1 MKRDSNINSTDSGFD
16 SNPIEFNISVP
27 PSNRTKEQ
35 AWDMLMQT
43 IEGKH
48 AEPARV
54 VTFQPNYKWLLAA
67 ASVII
72 LMLVGSLFILNTEYR
87 FETMQAQTL
96 EHTLPDGS
104 VVHLNASS
112 WISYKKSFGWF
123 GRNVRMEREAYFKV
137 KSGKGKF
144 VVADN
149 QNQKV
154 VVTGTEFS
162 LVTRGDSFEVRCFE
176 GSVNVLISGLKPVG
190 VKKGESVTKSNGM
203 LIHSKQSDKELTKP
217 VWVTHEF
224 EFAEEP
230 LSQVFQQISN
240 FYNIQISAEGFDP
253 ASRYFSGTIPAG
265 KATDVLDVVSIS
277 MGLSYTVNADS
288 TVYTF
293 R

>member
-16 SNPIEFNISVP
+16 SNPIEFNITVP

-35 AWDMLMQT
+35 AWGMLMQT

-54 VTFQPNYKWLLAA
+54 VTFKLHYKWLVVA

-104 VVHLNASS
+104 VVHLNVGS
-112 WISYKKSFGWF
+112 WISYKKSYGWF
-123 GRNVRMEREAYFKV
+123 GRNVRMEGEAYFKV
-137 KSGKGKF
+137 KSGNDKF
-144 VVADN
+144 VVTDP
-149 QNQKV
+149 QNQQV
-154 VVTGTEFS
+154 VVTGTEFNLIS
-162 LVTRGDSFEVRCFE
+162 RGNTFELKCFE
-176 GSVNVLISGLKPVG
+176 GTVKVSISGLEPVS
-190 VKKGESVTKSNGM
+190 VKKGESVTKADGV
-203 LIHSKQSDKELTKP
+203 LIHSKQSEKEFKKP
-217 VWVTHEF
+217 VWVTNEF

-240 FYNIQISAEGFDP
+240 FYNIQISAKGFDP

-265 KATDVLDVVSIS
+265 RANDVLNVISIS
-277 MGLSYTVNADS
+277 MGLRYAVNADS

>member
-1 MKRDSNINSTDSGFD
+1 MKRDSNINSADSGFD
-16 SNPIEFNISVP
+16 SNPFEFNISVP
-27 PSNRTKEQ
+27 PSNRSKEQ

-43 IEGKH
+43 IEAKH
-48 AEPARV
+48 TEPAKV
-54 VTFQPNYKWLLAA
+54 VLSQPRYKWVLAA

-72 LMLVGSLFILNTEYR
+72 LMLVGSLFVLNTEYR
-87 FETMQAQTL
+87 LETMQAQTL

-104 VVHLNASS
+104 VVHLNANS
-112 WISYKKSFGWF
+112 WISYKKSYGWF
-123 GRNVRMEREAYFKV
+123 GRNVRMEGEAYFKV

-149 QNQKV
+149 QSQKV

-162 LVTRGDSFEVRCFE
+162 LVTRGGGFEVRCFE

-190 VKKGESVTKSNGM
+190 VKKGESVTKTNGM
-203 LIHSKQSDKELTKP
+203 LIHSKLSEKELIKP

-224 EFAEEP
+224 EFDEQP

-240 FYNIQISAEGFDP
+240 FYDIQICTEGFDP
-253 ASRYFSGTIPAG
+253 ASRYFSGNIPVG
-265 KATDVLDVVSIS
+265 KVVEVLDVIAVS
-277 MGLSYTVNADS
+277 MGMNYSVNSDS
-288 TVYTF
+288 TLYTF

>member
-1 MKRDSNINSTDSGFD
+1 MKRDSNINNTNSGFD
-16 SNPIEFNISVP
+16 SNPIELNISVP

-43 IEGKH
+43 IEAKH

-54 VTFQPNYKWLLAA
+54 VTFQPHYKWLLAA

-72 LMLVGSLFILNTEYR
+72 LMLVGSLVILNTEYR

-112 WISYKKSFGWF
+112 WISYKRWYGWF
-123 GRNVRMEREAYFKV
+123 GRNVRMEGEAYFKV

-144 VVADN
+144 VVSDN
-149 QNQKV
+149 LNQQV

-162 LVTRGDSFEVRCFE
+162 CLSRGVSFEVKCFE
-176 GSVNVLISGLKPVG
+176 GSLKVLISGLNPVSVQKG
-190 VKKGESVTKSNGM
+190 ERVKKADGV

-230 LSQVFQQISN
+230 LSQVFLQISN
-240 FYNIQISAEGFDP
+240 FYNIQISTEGFDP
-253 ASRYFSGTIPAG
+253 ASRYFSGSIPAG
-265 KATDVLDVVSIS
+265 KVEDVLDVISIS
-277 MGLSYTVNADS
+277 MSLSFTANADS
-288 TVYTF
+288 TIYTF